1 VTYCVIISYI
11 LLGGDND
18 RTKVHEEAAKDGK
31 TGQDI
36 TFKYTTYKVAGNG
49 SFGVVYQAK
58 VVETDESVAIKKVFQ
73 DRRFK
78 NRELQI
84 MRSVWHPNVVA
95 LKAFF
100 YSHDEVKVSY
110 IKSMDKERERLNSF
124 VFIEG

>member
-1 VTYCVIISYI
+1 
-11 LLGGDND
+11 
-18 RTKVHEEAAKDGK
+18 
-31 TGQDI
+31 
-36 TFKYTTYKVAGNG
+36 
-49 SFGVVYQAK
+49 
-58 VVETDESVAIKKVFQ
+58 
-73 DRRFK
+73 
-78 NRELQI
+78 